1 MAMKKKAPAKK
12 GDEPVR
18 AGVGKKSG
26 SRKVDSKKYGEALKA
41 AAAKYGYDRSGGS
54 MRNPK
59 PRFGDTPD
67 GILANSG
74 TYQQIW
80 KVNKIAANNDLSGRR
95 GTKAVGPDPMSSDQK
110 VGSVRGRTSQRAID
124 QAKRAKA
131 ANAKKVAKGKK

>member
-1 MAMKKKAPAKK
+1 MAMKKKAAAKK

-26 SRKVDSKKYGEALKA
+26 SRKVDNKKYGEALKA

-59 PRFGDTPD
+59 PRFSDTPD
-67 GILANSG
+67 GIQSNYSAYRNE
-74 TYQQIW
+74 QIV
-80 KVNKIAANNDLSGRR
+80 KGSYASNDLSGRR
-95 GTKAVGPDPMSSDQK
+95 GTTAVGRDPMSSMPK

-124 QAKRAKA
+124 QAKRSKA